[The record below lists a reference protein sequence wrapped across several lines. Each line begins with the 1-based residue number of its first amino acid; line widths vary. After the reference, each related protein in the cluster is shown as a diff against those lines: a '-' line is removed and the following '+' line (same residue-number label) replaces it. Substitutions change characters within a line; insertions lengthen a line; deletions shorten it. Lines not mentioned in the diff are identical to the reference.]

1 MTKSV
6 HHSWLVPLN
15 SSITDP
21 VSFFLLSSGAVFALV
36 WALGQC
42 LERRTGSLS
51 YLSAATLASAGLWL
65 LSGAHFFSG
74 LYQAFPHLL
83 LVHLPVVACIGPCLY
98 FYYRK
103 LIHPSIPIRPRDVA
117 HFVPAILVAVALI
130 PFYSLS
136 PGEKIEIATGIR
148 KDLLAKWFGVLNAFP
163 KLSAIGY
170 LSAFAIRNRFLLS
183 LRAPL
188 NHVQLFVILFGCWI
202 VFGTGLGLFGMILQT
217 PSLQRWSAWTLPLI
231 IFALYLV
238 SKRYPEFISEL
249 QVEVKRAP
257 YGKSTLTRL
266 DVDRIIENL
275 QSYMK
280 SERPFLDEDLKLAD
294 VADAMHIT
302 PHQLSEILNERLG
315 RNFARFVN
323 QYRIEEARR
332 LLLEESDRTVLSIA
346 LAVGFNSKSAF
357 NGAFL
362 DFCGVTPSQFRSGQS
377 PK

>member
-1 MTKSV
+1 M
-6 HHSWLVPLN
+6 N
-15 SSITDP
+15 SSLADP

-36 WALGQC
+36 WAIGQC
-42 LERRTGSLS
+42 LERRAGLLS
-51 YLSAATLASAGLWL
+51 YLSSATLGSAGLWL

-74 LYQAFPHLL
+74 LYQTSAHLL

-103 LIHPSIPIRPRDVA
+103 LIHPSIPIRLRDVA
-117 HFVPAILVAVALI
+117 HFIPAILVGAALI

-136 PGEKIEIATGIR
+136 PIEKIEIATGMR
-148 KDLLAKWFGVLNAFP
+148 QDLIAKWFGFLNAFP

-170 LSAFAIRNRFLLS
+170 LSAFAIRNRFLFG
-183 LRAPL
+183 LRGSL
-188 NHVQLFVILFGCWI
+188 NHVHVFVILFGCWI
-202 VFGTGLGLFGMILQT
+202 VFGTGLGLFGVILQK
-217 PSLQRWSAWTLPLI
+217 PSLQRWSAWTLPLTI
-231 IFALYLV
+231 IALYLV

-249 QVEVKRAP
+249 QVEVKRVP

-266 DVDRIIENL
+266 DVDRIIANL
-275 QSYMK
+275 QNYMK
-280 SERPFLDEDLKLAD
+280 GERPFLDEDLKLAD
-294 VADAMHIT
+294 VAEAMQIT
-302 PHQLSEILNERLG
+302 SHQLSEILNERLG

-323 QYRIEEARR
+323 EYRIEEARR

-362 DFCGVTPSQFRSGQS
+362 DFCGVTPSQFRSRQAR
-377 PK
+377 K

>member
-1 MTKSV
+1 
-6 HHSWLVPLN
+6 LN

-183 LRAPL
+183 LRAPSL
-188 NHVQLFVILFGCWI
+188 EVEGEMHGDAAISDEIRARIFPNSKLKGAANLLVMPNLDAANIAYNLIKVMGDGLSVGPILIG
-202 VFGTGLGLFGMILQT
+202 VAQPAHILT
-217 PSLQRWSAWTLPLI
+217 PSVTVRGI
-231 IFALYLV
+231 INMTAV
-238 SKRYPEFISEL
+238 AAVEAQTMSKRQRVVPL
-249 QVEVKRAP
+249 QPMRA
-257 YGKSTLTRL
+257 
-266 DVDRIIENL
+266 E
-275 QSYMK
+275 
-280 SERPFLDEDLKLAD
+280 
-294 VADAMHIT
+294 
-302 PHQLSEILNERLG
+302 
-315 RNFARFVN
+315 
-323 QYRIEEARR
+323 
-332 LLLEESDRTVLSIA
+332 
-346 LAVGFNSKSAF
+346 
-357 NGAFL
+357 
-362 DFCGVTPSQFRSGQS
+362 
-377 PK
+377 